1 MSRVVRVASGQGF
14 WGDWLEAP
22 RRQVEGGPVDYLMLD
37 YLAEVT
43 MSILQK
49 QKERDPNMGYA
60 RDFIGAMESVFPAV
74 AERGVRVI
82 ANAGGVN
89 PKACAAAVAEAARQA
104 GFAELLR
111 VGVVTGD
118 DLLPGLDELIAS
130 GHPLANMETG
140 EPLESIRG
148 RVLSANAYLGALPIV
163 QALGQGAN
171 VVITGRSTD
180 TALTM
185 APLLYEFRW
194 AMDDWNRLASGIV
207 AGHIIECGAQ
217 CSGGNC
223 LYDWRTIPDLAN
235 IGYPIIEASA
245 DGTFVVTKHPNTGGR
260 IDTHSVTE
268 QLVYEMGN
276 PREYITPDVIADF
289 TSIHLEEDGPD
300 RVRVF
305 GITGCPPTDK
315 LKVSI
320 AYRAGYKALGTLVY
334 AWPDALEKAQLAD
347 RVLRER
353 LDRLGLRFD
362 VIHTEF
368 LGASATHGPLA
379 FAGADISSVEERLV
393 SGPVSPAHGGESVGA
408 GVPTISR
415 SGGAGVSPAQSGR
428 DGRSHVPSTGR
439 DIPEVQL
446 RIGVRGSDRKAVERF
461 TREIAPL
468 VLNGPPS
475 VTGFAGGRPKVEE
488 VVAYWPALID
498 KSQVTPRVEVEQV

>member
-1 MSRVVRVASGQGF
+1 MTRIVRVASGQGF

-60 RDFIGAMESVFPAV
+60 RDFVGAMESVLPAV

-89 PKACAAAVAEAARQA
+89 PPACAEAVRAVAAKA
-104 GFAELLR
+104 GKADALKI
-111 VGVVTGD
+111 GVITGD
-118 DLLPGLDELIAS
+118 DLLPRLDELIAA
-130 GHPLANMETG
+130 GHALANMETG
-140 EPLESIRG
+140 EPLSTVRD
-148 RVLSANAYLGALPIV
+148 RVLSANAYIGSLPIV
-163 QALGQGAN
+163 EALVQGAN

-185 APLLYEFRW
+185 APLRFEFGW
-194 AMDDWNRLASGIV
+194 GATDWNRLAAGII

-223 LYDWRTIPDLAN
+223 LYHWRDVPDLAN
-235 IGYPIIEASA
+235 IGYPIVEAHE
-245 DGTFVVTKHPNTGGR
+245 DGTFVVTKHPNTGGW
-260 IDTHSVTE
+260 INVPSVSE
-268 QLVYEMGN
+268 QLVYEMGD
-276 PREYITPDVIADF
+276 PHAYITPDVVADF
-289 TSIHLEEDGPD
+289 SSIHLEQAGEN

-305 GITGCPPTDK
+305 GIQGREATDK

-320 AYRAGYKALGTLVY
+320 AYRDGYKAVGSLVY

-353 LDRLGLRFD
+353 LDRLGLTFD
-362 VIHTEF
+362 HVLSEF
-368 LGASATHGPLA
+368 VGASATHGRLA
-379 FAGADISSVEERLV
+379 GDAGKA
-393 SGPVSPAHGGESVGA
+393 A
-408 GVPTISR
+408 
-415 SGGAGVSPAQSGR
+415 
-428 DGRSHVPSTGR
+428 
-439 DIPEVQL
+439 PEVQY
-446 RIGVRGSDRKAVERF
+446 RIGVRSHDRAAVERF
-461 TREIAPL
+461 TREIVPL

-475 VTGFAGGRPKVEE
+475 VTGFAAGRPKVEE
-488 VVAYWPALID
+488 IVAYWPALID
-498 KSQVTPRVEVEQV
+498 KTVVSTKVEVR

>member
-22 RRQVEGGPVDYLMLD
+22 RRQVEGGPIDYLMLD

-49 QKERDPNMGYA
+49 QKERDPRMGYA

-74 AERGVRVI
+74 AERGVRVV

-89 PKACAAAVAEAARQA
+89 PEGCAAALRETARRAGVDAA
-104 GFAELLR
+104 LR
-111 VGVVTGD
+111 IGVITGD
-118 DLLPGLDELIAS
+118 DLLPRLDELIES
-130 GHPLANMETG
+130 GHPLANMDTG
-140 EPLESIRG
+140 EPLATVRD
-148 RVLSANAYLGALPIV
+148 RVLSANAYIGAAPIV
-163 QALGQGAN
+163 EALGKGAN

-185 APLLYEFRW
+185 APLLYEFGW
-194 AMDDWNRLASGIV
+194 ARDDWDKLASGIV

-235 IGYPIIEASA
+235 IGYPIIEAHE
-245 DGTFVVTKHPNTGGR
+245 DGSFIVYKHPGTGGR
-260 IDTHSVTE
+260 IDVHSVTE
-268 QLVYEMGN
+268 QLVYEMGD

-289 TSIHLEEDGPD
+289 TSICVDDAGEN

-305 GITGCPPTDK
+305 GVRGRPPTDK

-320 AYRAGYKALGTLVY
+320 AYRAGYKATGTLVY
-334 AWPDALEKAQLAD
+334 AWPDALEKARLAD

-353 LDRLGLRFD
+353 LDKLGLRFD
-362 VIHTEF
+362 EIHTEF
-368 LGASATHGPLA
+368 LGVSATHGPLA
-379 FAGADISSVEERLV
+379 GEVAD
-393 SGPVSPAHGGESVGA
+393 P
-408 GVPTISR
+408 
-415 SGGAGVSPAQSGR
+415 
-428 DGRSHVPSTGR
+428 
-439 DIPEVQL
+439 PEVQL
-446 RIGVRGSDRKAVERF
+446 RIGVRGNDRPSVERF

-488 VVAYWPALID
+488 VVAYWPALVD
-498 KSQVTPRVEVEQV
+498 KSVVTTRVSME

>member
-1 MSRVVRVASGQGF
+1 VKQAVRVASGQGF

-49 QKERDPNMGYA
+49 QKERDPRMGYA
-60 RDFIGAMESVFPAV
+60 RDFLGAIESVLPAIV
-74 AERGVRVI
+74 DRGVRVI

-89 PKACAAAVAEAARQA
+89 PVACADAVRTLAASHGA
-104 GFAELLR
+104 GGK
-111 VGVVTGD
+111 VKIGVVTGD
-118 DLLPGLDELIAS
+118 DLLPRIDDLIAS
-130 GHPLANMETG
+130 GHPLVHMETG
-140 EPLESIRG
+140 EPLATVRD
-148 RVLSANAYLGALPIV
+148 RVLSANAYIGSTPIV
-163 QALGQGAN
+163 EALGRGAQ

-185 APLLYEFRW
+185 APLRYEFGW
-194 AMDDWNRLASGIV
+194 APDDWDRLAAGII

-223 LYDWRTIPDLAN
+223 LIDWRDIPDLAN
-235 IGYPIIEASA
+235 VGYPIVSGNP
-245 DGTFVVTKHPNTGGR
+245 DGTFEIYKHPNTGGR
-260 IDTHSVTE
+260 ISVPTVTE
-268 QLVYEMGN
+268 QLVYEMGD
-276 PREYITPDVIADF
+276 PHAYITPDVVADF
-289 TSIHLEEDGPD
+289 TSIKLEQTGPD
-300 RVRVF
+300 RVKVF
-305 GITGCPPTDK
+305 GIRGTPATDK

-320 AYRAGYKALGTLVY
+320 AYRSGFKAVGTLVY

-362 VIHTEF
+362 KVMTEF
-368 LGASATHGPLA
+368 VGVSATHGPLA
-379 FAGADISSVEERLV
+379 GNASS
-393 SGPVSPAHGGESVGA
+393 
-408 GVPTISR
+408 
-415 SGGAGVSPAQSGR
+415 
-428 DGRSHVPSTGR
+428 

-446 RIGVRGSDRKAVERF
+446 RFGVRGEDRATVERF

-488 VVAYWPALID
+488 IVAYWPALID
-498 KSQVTPRVEVEQV
+498 KTQVQTAVEVIS